1 MAFRHTIAYSI
12 LLVGLTSTVYSSI
25 FLQDNELALNTLF
38 LGLYGTISVLF
49 FLKIVYYTQYNATLN
64 EIYFILFSN
73 LIPLSIISISS
84 VIPLGQINLID
95 LSVNINSAV
104 FSITDSNL
112 RISLLSLFALP
123 FVVVAIGILVR
134 SFIRY
139 DFIRYT
145 SQSTKG
151 PSAEWTAI
159 ISFIIFGILFLI
171 TGQFANDLLSL
182 LIGFTFIVNGIGFF
196 FSRL

>member
-1 MAFRHTIAYSI
+1 MAFRHTIGYSI
-12 LLVGLTSTVYSSI
+12 LLVGLTSTVYSSV

-95 LSVNINSAV
+95 LNVTITSAV

-112 RISLLSLFALP
+112 RISFLSLLALP

-159 ISFIIFGILFLI
+159 ISFIVFGILFLI

-182 LIGFTFIVNGIGFF
+182 FIGFTFIVNGIGFF